1 MKKYHSLYQT
11 LAAVERPNTL
21 FTVQS
26 FQDIKSLIKVIQ
38 HDNRVGKKST
48 DFNLKN
54 LITPPLMFYQHSK
67 SFCFYLHLKIP
78 PPFFPIINEMHTELF
93 DLQACP
99 RHRPRTPPVVA
110 AVDILPD

>member
-38 HDNRVGKKST
+38 HDNKVGKKST
-48 DFNLKN
+48 DFN
-54 LITPPLMFYQHSK
+54 
-67 SFCFYLHLKIP
+67 
-78 PPFFPIINEMHTELF
+78 
-93 DLQACP
+93 
-99 RHRPRTPPVVA
+99 
-110 AVDILPD
+110 